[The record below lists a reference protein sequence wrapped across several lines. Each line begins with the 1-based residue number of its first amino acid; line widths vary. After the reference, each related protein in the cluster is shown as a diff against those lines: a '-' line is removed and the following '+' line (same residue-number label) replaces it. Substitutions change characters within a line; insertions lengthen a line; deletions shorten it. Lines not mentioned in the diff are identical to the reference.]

1 MPISRSAKPWLNLR
15 YNSDNGFYPRKTQ
28 MNAKIFGR
36 NVNTFRLSGTLVAT
50 LLLLSACSGPL
61 PRPES
66 TAVPASRSD
75 QDGAPDSAQMAQ
87 IEVDQIPDAVPQ
99 AELPSK
105 YGNPETY
112 VVFGQQYRI
121 LKTSSG
127 HTERGIASWYG
138 TKFHGKR
145 TSSGEPYNMYA
156 MTAAHKT
163 LPIPCYVEVTN
174 LRNGRKIVVRVNDR
188 GPFHEGRIID
198 LSYVAAL
205 KLGITKTG
213 TGDVEIRV
221 LEPADTTP
229 ATVMASADAVEPAP
243 APTATAPETPAP
255 LETAAATPVPPS
267 VNMYLQ
273 VGAFSSRLNAENLRN
288 QLITLAPL
296 PIQVS
301 ESSNLPQTFYRVR
314 IGPLT
319 NDVEVEQL
327 ATQLAAIGITKTK
340 VIAD

>member
-1 MPISRSAKPWLNLR
+1 
-15 YNSDNGFYPRKTQ
+15 
-28 MNAKIFGR
+28 
-36 NVNTFRLSGTLVAT
+36 
-50 LLLLSACSGPL
+50 
-61 PRPES
+61 
-66 TAVPASRSD
+66 
-75 QDGAPDSAQMAQ
+75 MAQ
-87 IEVDQIPDAVPQ
+87 IDVDQIPDAVPQ
-99 AELPSK
+99 TEPLSK

-112 VVFGQQYRI
+112 SVYGQPYRI
-121 LKTSSG
+121 LKSSTG
-127 HTERGIASWYG
+127 FVERGISSWYG
-138 TKFHGKR
+138 TKFHGRR

-174 LRNGRKIVVRVNDR
+174 LRNGRKIVVKVNDR

-213 TGDVEIRV
+213 TGDVEIRTV
-221 LEPADTTP
+221 GPADELP
-229 ATVMASADAVEPAP
+229 VTVIASADNAGTAPAP
-243 APTATAPETPAP
+243 AITSPETPVSP
-255 LETAAATPVPPS
+255 ETETVAAQIPAN

-296 PIQVS
+296 PIQVT

-327 ATQLAAIGITKTK
+327 ATRLAALGITKTK

>member
-1 MPISRSAKPWLNLR
+1 MFDSIHRQAKHPGLTTACILSA
-15 YNSDNGFYPRKTQ
+15 
-28 MNAKIFGR
+28 A
-36 NVNTFRLSGTLVAT
+36 
-50 LLLLSACSGPL
+50 LLLSACSGPL
-61 PRPES
+61 PRPEGAAP
-66 TAVPASRSD
+66 TPRSD
-75 QDGAPDSAQMAQ
+75 QDGAPDSSEIAQ

-99 AELPSK
+99 AEPLSK

-112 VVFGQQYRI
+112 SVYGQPYRI
-121 LKTSSG
+121 LKSSTG
-127 HTERGIASWYG
+127 FVERGISSWYG

-174 LRNGRKIVVRVNDR
+174 LRNGRKIVVKVNDR

-213 TGDVEIRV
+213 TGDVEIRT
-221 LEPADTTP
+221 LEPAGPSPTT
-229 ATVMASADAVEPAP
+229 VIASAETETVP
-243 APTATAPETPAP
+243 APTPIVTAPAASTP
-255 LETAAATPVPPS
+255 LDLAAATPAQPS

-273 VGAFSSRLNAENLRN
+273 VGAFSSRLNAESLRN

-296 PIQVS
+296 PIQVT

-327 ATQLAAIGITKTK
+327 ATKLAAIGITKTK

>member
-1 MPISRSAKPWLNLR
+1 
-15 YNSDNGFYPRKTQ
+15 
-28 MNAKIFGR
+28 MNAKVFRGPSDTTLHAAKCS
-36 NVNTFRLSGTLVAT
+36 VKTFYFPITLGAT
-50 LLLLSACSGPL
+50 LLLLLSACSGPL
-61 PRPES
+61 PRTGS
-66 TAVPASRSD
+66 TGQSND
-75 QDGAPDSAQMAQ
+75 QDSAPDSAQMAQ
-87 IEVDQIPDAVPQ
+87 IDVDQIPDAIQQ
-99 AELPSK
+99 AEPLSK

-112 VVFGQQYRI
+112 AVYGQPYRI
-121 LKTSSG
+121 LKSSTG
-127 HTERGIASWYG
+127 FVERGISSWYG

-145 TSSGEPYNMYA
+145 TSSGEPYNMYT

-213 TGDVEIRV
+213 TGDVEIRTV
-221 LEPADTTP
+221 EPAGATP
-229 ATVMASADAVEPAP
+229 ATVMANADVEIALVP
-243 APTATAPETPAP
+243 APTTTTPEPPAQ
-255 LETAAATPVPPS
+255 LETAAATPAPPS

-288 QLITLAPL
+288 QLIMLAPL
-296 PIQVS
+296 PIQVT
-301 ESSNLPQTFYRVR
+301 ESNHLPQTFYRVR

-319 NDVEVEQL
+319 NEVEVEQL
-327 ATQLAAIGITKTK
+327 ATKLAAIGITKTK